1 MPDPDAGV
9 LAIRTSINGVRHG
22 LDVEPGETLASL
34 LRDRLGLTGT
44 KVSCGVQVCGA
55 CTVLLDG
62 LAVSACSVLAVEADG
77 REVRTIEGLARDG
90 SLTPLQQAFIDCGA
104 LQCGFCTPGLLMAC
118 TELLERHADP
128 DEDTIR
134 SWLEGNVCRC
144 TGYRRIVEA
153 VRRAATLGRG
163 AGAGDLPGPPI
174 DRDPAG
180 AGTGWAGRG
189 APPPEDGAQGGPR
202 SGGRG

>member
-1 MPDPDAGV
+1 MPDADAGALATET
-9 LAIRTSINGVRHG
+9 LAIETWVNGVRHR
-22 LDVEPGETLASL
+22 LEIDTGETLAAL

-77 REVRTIEGLARDG
+77 HAVRTVEGMARDG
-90 SLTPLQQAFIDCGA
+90 ELAPLQDAFIACGA
-104 LQCGFCTPGLLMAC
+104 FQCGFCTPGFLMAC

-134 SWLEGNVCRC
+134 SWLEGNLCRC
-144 TGYRRIVEA
+144 TGYRPIVEA
-153 VRRAATLGRG
+153 VRMAAKRRTG
-163 AGAGDLPGPPI
+163 ASGPDGGGHDVPATGSTGHDVPTTGSAGDG
-174 DRDPAG
+174 
-180 AGTGWAGRG
+180 
-189 APPPEDGAQGGPR
+189 
-202 SGGRG
+202 